1 MFICGDDTSAKS
13 LVGQLTA
20 ELGFDVVD
28 AGPLTASRSLEP
40 MAMLWV
46 HLAYVQGWGP
56 AGHAFKMLRR

>member
-1 MFICGDDTSAKS
+1 MFICRDDTSAKS
-13 LVGQLTA
+13 VVGQLTA

-28 AGPLTASRSLEP
+28 PGPLTASRSLEP

-46 HLAYVQGWGP
+46 HLAYMQGWGP

>member
-1 MFICGDDTSAKS
+1 
-13 LVGQLTA
+13 VGQLTA

-46 HLAYVQGWGP
+46 HLAFMQGWGP
-56 AGHAFKMLRR
+56 ASHAFKMLRRQDT

>member
-1 MFICGDDTSAKS
+1 MFICGDDAQAKS
-13 LVGQLTA
+13 IVGQLTA

-28 AGPLTASRSLEP
+28 AGSLAAARELEP

-46 HLAYVQGWGP
+46 HLAYAQGWGP